1 MLLMMMMMTMIDV
14 QGFEPAERENQAEGH
29 VDGPR
34 EKKGSGAARRCDLF
48 TLFDLYHEM
57 PDENTNTDEKKYK
70 EWHDKA
76 RRFLTQNNI
85 IPAPRL
91 HEENSKP
98 EKEEEEE
105 EEEEK
110 EEEKEKKQ

>member
-1 MLLMMMMMTMIDV
+1 MWWFSFFDV

-34 EKKGSGAARRCDLF
+34 EKKGSGAARRRDLF

-57 PDENTNTDEKKYK
+57 PDENNTDEKKHK

-76 RRFLTQNNI
+76 RRFLTKLNI

-110 EEEKEKKQ
+110 PAIP